1 MELHRSCTGVYPAAN
16 HHGTSFADTDDIVRT
31 ALGGTDL
38 MGGHR
43 GALLEYRGDLKHFA
57 EGVGIPHYA
66 SKESPCM
73 FCHCT
78 KASAHN
84 RNVTHE
90 PRTPQQY
97 QTACFQQQIQVA
109 VTPAQAA
116 ELARVLKAS
125 KAPLGMAIR
134 TAGNPAVK
142 SLGLCPGDRLLSGG
156 DLIHGHFGGDIQVHH
171 PSDRLARLHF
181 FRTSGKPLLK
191 FVSKWMA
198 VPFNM

>member
-1 MELHRSCTGVYPAAN
+1 MYVHTTLNHTKPHKTTLNHTAPTSTYIEVLAWSFTALANGVYPAAN
-16 HHGTSFADTDDIVRT
+16 HHGASFADTEDIVRT

-43 GALLEYRGDLKHFA
+43 GALLEYRGDLKQFA

-78 KASAHN
+78 KASAHK

-97 QTACFQQQIQVA
+97 QTACFQQQIQSRCDTSA
-109 VTPAQAA
+109 SCRAGPGAQ
-116 ELARVLKAS
+116 
-125 KAPLGMAIR
+125 
-134 TAGNPAVK
+134 
-142 SLGLCPGDRLLSGG
+142 SLQGTSWGGHPECRKSGG
-156 DLIHGHFGGDIQVHH
+156 EKLGV
-171 PSDRLARLHF
+171 
-181 FRTSGKPLLK
+181 
-191 FVSKWMA
+191 VSW
-198 VPFNM
+198 